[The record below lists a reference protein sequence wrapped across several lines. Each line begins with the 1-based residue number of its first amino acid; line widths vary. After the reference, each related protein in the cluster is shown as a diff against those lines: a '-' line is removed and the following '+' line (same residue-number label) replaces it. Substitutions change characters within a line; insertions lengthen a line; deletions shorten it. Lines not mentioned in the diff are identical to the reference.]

1 MEFVNTENIEDHRR
15 SYKRYC
21 CQSTVV
27 FSIQTGMQYWLD
39 IRAHTA
45 CCTTE
50 LLFKQAIRW
59 SDHQT
64 ACCSKNITSVWPKD
78 HLSHLCS
85 KVSEWLCVC
94 GCVCVCVCTL
104 LCSTVASWPSLPW
117 SSWSKSV
124 RVELESD
131 WITAETGSTNQHS
144 TWATIIL
151 R

>member
-1 MEFVNTENIEDHRR
+1 MEFVNTENIEDHQR

-39 IRAHTA
+39 MRAHTA

-94 GCVCVCVCTL
+94 GCVCVPCCAVL
-104 LCSTVASWPSLPW
+104 LPVGPHCPEAPGANLWGWSL
-117 SSWSKSV
+117 
-124 RVELESD
+124 R
-131 WITAETGSTNQHS
+131 ATGSLQKLAPLTS
-144 TWATIIL
+144 TAPEQQSF
-151 R
+151 